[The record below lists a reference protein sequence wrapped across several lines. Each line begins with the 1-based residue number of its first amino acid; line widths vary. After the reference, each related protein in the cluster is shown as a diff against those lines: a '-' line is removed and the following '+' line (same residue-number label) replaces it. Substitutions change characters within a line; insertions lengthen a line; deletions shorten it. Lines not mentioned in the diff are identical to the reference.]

1 MKILRM
7 PDVVAITGLSSAS
20 IYKQIRLGHFPEG
33 IKLTARCTGWALSD
47 VEAWIKA
54 KRASHNLM
62 EQKSSSGEIC

>member
-7 PDVVAITGLSSAS
+7 PEVIEMTGLSSAS
-20 IYKQIRLGHFPEG
+20 IYKQIRLGNFPEG

-54 KRASHNLM
+54 KRASHNLI
-62 EQKSSSGEIC
+62 EQKSGSGEIC